1 MPRRFVDLHT
11 HSTASD
17 GSFSPADVVRL
28 ADEAGMAALAL
39 CDHDTVDG
47 LDEAIDAATK
57 YPDLAFV
64 PGIEVSA
71 VFPTGTMHLLGL
83 GIDPRGE
90 SITALASRLREAR
103 EQRNPRIIA
112 RLNDLGVSITLD
124 EVIAGMPAPARD
136 RRVVGRMHIAETM
149 TAKGCVRSVDEAFA
163 KFLGAGASAFV
174 DKERVTPAQAIEA
187 IRGSGGIAVLAHP
200 VHLLCDNSAQ
210 LRRVVKELRSQG
222 LGGIEVYHSDHDDF
236 MTRLCLGLARE
247 LGLAV
252 SGGSDFHGKG
262 KPHVTIGRP
271 RTPLSVVSG
280 ILER

>member
-1 MPRRFVDLHT
+1 MTSKTLQQEKWEQLAAGPYTGPR
-11 HSTASD
+11 
-17 GSFSPADVVRL
+17 SP
-28 ADEAGMAALAL
+28 
-39 CDHDTVDG
+39 
-47 LDEAIDAATK
+47 
-57 YPDLAFV
+57 V
-64 PGIEVSA
+64 PGPRAGAASA
-71 VFPTGTMHLLGL
+71 AITAFCTCSRFSASSIAMQ
-83 GIDPRGE
+83 RGE